1 MVTPPP
7 GGNALRF
14 ETISFLSDYGH
25 GDEFVG
31 VVHSVIR
38 SIAPGVRVLDI
49 THAIEPYNVRAGG
62 LALVPGA
69 DWLAGYEDSS
79 EALKGAVRAW
89 FGGTPAEK
97 REQYIVSSATT
108 YVEQVQAPVLI
119 IQGRHDTRVPPR
131 EVETYEAKMR
141 ALGKPLEVVW
151 YDAGHG
157 STSVGQTIE
166 FVELMLNFANRTLA
180 E

>member
-1 MVTPPP
+1 MRP
-7 GGNALRF
+7 GKPAFAYQFFYPKAILLHGA
-14 ETISFLSDYGH
+14 SYG
-25 GDEFVG
+25 GYLTLWGLGKRPD
-31 VVHSVIR
+31 
-38 SIAPGVRVLDI
+38 LW
-49 THAIEPYNVRAGG
+49 AGG

-89 FGGTPAEK
+89 FGGTPEEK
-97 REQYIVSSATT
+97 REQYIASSATT

-131 EVETYEAKMR
+131 EVENYEAKMR
-141 ALGKPLEVVW
+141 ALGKPIEVVW

-157 STSVGQTIE
+157 STSTGQTIE
-166 FVELMLNFANRTLA
+166 FVELMLTLA
-180 E
+180 QRILAHYPC